1 MTASVCKLL
10 IWTVQRLFTESYPSI
25 SLTIPY
31 TVTRLENLMPKLDR
45 KLTRLPTQ
53 GVVNVICYMGGAWIV
68 VSESSLFGHRMLV

>member
-10 IWTVQRLFTESYPSI
+10 IWTVQRLFTESYPCI

-53 GVVNVICYMGGAWIV
+53 GVVICYVDRAVGCPNLHFSDIGC
-68 VSESSLFGHRMLV
+68 